1 MMVISQ
7 VYLVNKLLISIKT
20 LLFIFIINL
29 MGNINGEEKTN
40 RPGISDMDE
49 EVAPWVTAR
58 QFINMSDEA
67 RKDFMDVLNE
77 KNPELAFEESKYVAT
92 AKSILPGLLEI
103 FKKTWEED
111 ESKSD

>member
-1 MMVISQ
+1 MMKISQ

-40 RPGISDMDE
+40 RPGISDMDQ

-67 RKDFMDVLNE
+67 RKDFMDVLNA
-77 KNPELAFEESKYVAT
+77 KNPELAKEEAEYVER
-92 AKSILPGLLEI
+92 AKALTPAFVELFMKIN
-103 FKKTWEED
+103 KND
-111 ESKSD
+111 EAETE